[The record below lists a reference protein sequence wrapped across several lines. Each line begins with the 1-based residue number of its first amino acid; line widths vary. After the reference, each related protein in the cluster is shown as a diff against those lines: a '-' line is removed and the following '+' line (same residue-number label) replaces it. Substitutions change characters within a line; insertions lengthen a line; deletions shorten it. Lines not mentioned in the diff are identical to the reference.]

1 MKQQIK
7 TEEEMKKTKTLFKQK
22 WQEIATEERS
32 PGLKNVFNRYV
43 NCVNTSTV
51 AQQNSIDVLRTAVL
65 DSITNY
71 PIKISNQKR
80 SLSARN
86 KIT

>member
-71 PIKISNQKR
+71 PIKINTQKR